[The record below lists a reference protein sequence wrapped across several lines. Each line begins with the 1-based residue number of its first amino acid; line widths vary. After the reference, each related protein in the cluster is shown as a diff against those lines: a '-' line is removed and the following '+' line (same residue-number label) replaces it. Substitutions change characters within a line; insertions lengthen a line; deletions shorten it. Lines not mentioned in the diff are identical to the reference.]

1 MSRSLA
7 AAALLAACLSLLAP
21 QTAEAQ
27 LGGII
32 KKKVKEAIKPP
43 ETKDPAPQPA
53 PASSTA
59 ASSAEPAASGR
70 DPFANQRVPGARA
83 LLINK
88 EMLARV
94 RHGLDAEASMLRDLE
109 KEIAAYPSP
118 EKIQAC
124 KIKASETPEG
134 QRVMNPGNFLKEGM
148 TPEQTQAAMLKM
160 TTESDAYF
168 KKECPWDEN
177 KWSDYNRGKAR
188 EEIRTKAAAQA
199 LPSERARAD
208 TQVTVVPPKG
218 SAGIGL
224 SEGDFGEMIERILK
238 YCELKETMD
247 MSPKTGGIKV
257 PGEGQD
263 IYWVFTESELRDLES
278 LDCDAFI
285 KKYGKQVGVNA

>member
-7 AAALLAACLSLLAP
+7 ASALLLAACLSLSAP
-21 QTAEAQ
+21 QTLEAQ
-27 LGGII
+27 LGGLI

-43 ETKDPAPQPA
+43 EPKEPAAQPA
-53 PASSTA
+53 APSSTA
-59 ASSAEPAASGR
+59 EPASNSR
-70 DPFANQRVPGARA
+70 DPFSNHRVPGARA
-83 LLINK
+83 LIISK

-94 RHGLDAEASMLRDLE
+94 GHGLDAEAAMLRDLE

-124 KIKASETPEG
+124 KIKASQTPEG
-134 QRVMNPGNFLKEGM
+134 QRLMNPGNFLKEGM
-148 TPEQTQAAMLKM
+148 TPEQTQAAMMKM
-160 TTESDAYF
+160 TTESDAYY

-177 KWSDYNRGKAR
+177 KWSDYNRRQAR
-188 EEIRTKAAAQA
+188 ETIRTKAAAHA
-199 LPSERARAD
+199 LPAERAVAD
-208 TQVTVVPPKG
+208 TQVTVIPQKG
-218 SAGIGL
+218 LAGVAL
-224 SEGDFGEMIERILK
+224 DAGDFGEIIERILK

-263 IYWVFTESELRDLES
+263 IYWVFTESELRDLET

-285 KKYGKQVGVNA
+285 KKYGKQIGVAA